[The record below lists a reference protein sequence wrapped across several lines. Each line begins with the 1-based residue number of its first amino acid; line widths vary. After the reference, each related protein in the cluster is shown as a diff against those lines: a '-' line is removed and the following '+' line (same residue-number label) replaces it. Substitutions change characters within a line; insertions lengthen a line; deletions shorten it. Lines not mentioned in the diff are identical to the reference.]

1 MPHDKLNEDTAK
13 CPMSLDEVDLFE
25 PGAQNFWY
33 ESYKILHRESPVHK
47 IPGEG
52 TSPDTDGFILSKY
65 EDIAFVVKD
74 ILRFP
79 PPVMK
84 NTDLEKAGVSGFNAE
99 KEDMDKE
106 KLPASSVVSRH
117 DPSLMNAFQVSIQS
131 LRPNEELWTVS
142 YTHLTLPTILLV

>member
-1 MPHDKLNEDTAK
+1 MLIFSKMVLK
-13 CPMSLDEVDLFE
+13 ISGMSHTKFFIKNL
-25 PGAQNFWY
+25 QY
-33 ESYKILHRESPVHK
+33 IR

-99 KEDMDKE
+99 KDD
-106 KLPASSVVSRH
+106 
-117 DPSLMNAFQVSIQS
+117 I
-131 LRPNEELWTVS
+131 EEEESTKKQCS
-142 YTHLTLPTILLV
+142 KQA

>member
-1 MPHDKLNEDTAK
+1 MPHDKVNEDTAK

-33 ESYKILHRESPVHK
+33 DSYKILHKESPVHK

-65 EDIAFVVKD
+65 EDIAFIVKD

-99 KEDMDKE
+99 KEGMDEE
-106 KLPASSVVSRH
+106 KLPFEEIYEAYSGFIRNPEDPDSEPFGPTGSVS
-117 DPSLMNAFQVSIQS
+117 DTTP
-131 LRPNEELWTVS
+131 TVTGTYAIS
-142 YTHLTLPTILLV
+142 V